1 MTLLTTVFAAIASTI
16 VWYKKAPENEMKV
29 GILCWMYWGASLM
42 WLVDAIFEYIEIGA
56 GLFTPAP
63 VDMLNDLFLG
73 LSVVAL
79 GLVIW
84 LVVLLIKDPKG
95 VVRSALFGK
104 KLSAAGNANLY
115 FCVRCVK
122 TKTKS
127 KRRDGIANGRRNGTA
142 GCRFSIFDFRFPQGT
157 FAAE

>member
-29 GILCWMYWGASLM
+29 GILCWMYWRASLM

-95 VVRSALFGK
+95 VVKSALFGK
-104 KLSAAGNANLY
+104 K
-115 FCVRCVK
+115 
-122 TKTKS
+122 
-127 KRRDGIANGRRNGTA
+127 
-142 GCRFSIFDFRFPQGT
+142 
-157 FAAE
+157 